1 MATQRA
7 TRGVCRF
14 RGLLSEYSR
23 LAGTLDAAM
32 IVSPGL
38 FFPDRE
44 DPQTLFVR
52 TVTNIEIEI
61 GSYCNRRCSFCP
73 NSFIDRISEKRLMDD
88 ALFES
93 IVSQLGDLG
102 WRGIIRFHR
111 YNEPLADRDY
121 VLRRLEAC
129 RTLAPGASVLIQTN
143 GDYLNRSYL
152 EAIQQTGCR
161 NIFCTAYLKEG
172 VPYDDATAMAT
183 VGDRLRRLEVPF
195 EFVSVQAGIQAVAR
209 ASFRGTNIVVRSVN
223 FQVNPSNRGGSL
235 GMNGDFVRVEPCLRP
250 FDELQIE
257 CDGTLM
263 PCCEL
268 RSDHVAH
275 RPYRMGRLKP
285 GDSLVEAWAS
295 VTYVAWRKELF
306 SFEPKQRP
314 CKTCSNP
321 SLPDTAD
328 LRRTIE
334 SYRQRMSLDQGV

>member
-1 MATQRA
+1 
-7 TRGVCRF
+7 
-14 RGLLSEYSR
+14 
-23 LAGTLDAAM
+23 M

-44 DPQTLFVR
+44 DQRALFVR

-61 GSYCNRRCSFCP
+61 GSYSNRRCSFCP
-73 NSFIDRISEKRLMDD
+73 NSFIDRISDKRLMDD

-102 WRGIIRFHR
+102 WRGILRFHR

-129 RTLAPGASVLIQTN
+129 RSLAPNASVLIQTN
-143 GDYLNRSYL
+143 GDYLNRDYL
-152 EAIQQTGCR
+152 EALREAGCR

-172 VPYDDATAMAT
+172 VPYDDATAVAT
-183 VGDRLRRLEVPF
+183 VEDRLRRLQVPF
-195 EFVSVQAGIQAVAR
+195 ELSVQPGMQVVAR
-209 ASFRGTNIVVRSVN
+209 VSFRDMKFIVRAMN
-223 FQVNPSNRGGSL
+223 FGVSASNRGGCLETNSDL
-235 GMNGDFVRVEPCLRP
+235 VRVEPCMRP

-268 RSDHVAH
+268 RSDHAEH
-275 RPYRMGRLKP
+275 RSYRMGRLRP

-295 VTYVAWRKELF
+295 ASYIAWRKALF
-306 SFEPKQRP
+306 SFAPKQRP
-314 CKTCSNP
+314 CTTCSNP

-328 LRRTIE
+328 ARQTVELF
-334 SYRQRMSLDQGV
+334 RQRMALDQDG